1 MIKLKIMQI
10 NHDKGRTDDAF
21 MSEIRNMA
29 EEFESK
35 STPEILKWAFEKY
48 GDRMVL
54 ASSFGAED
62 VVLIDMMCKINRN
75 LTRVFT
81 LDTGRLNQETY
92 DLIDKIRKKY
102 DIKVDVYFPNS
113 SDVEKMVANKGM
125 NLMYESV
132 ENRKLCCNIRKVE
145 PLKRALKQF
154 DCWITGLRREQT
166 VTRNKIM
173 KIEVDILN
181 HNIIKLNP
189 LADWTN
195 DEIWQYIHKNK
206 IPYNELH
213 DRGYPSIGCE
223 PCTRAV
229 KKGEDRRAGRW
240 WWENDSHKECGLHW
254 KEGK

>member
-1 MIKLKIMQI
+1 MQT
-10 NHDKGRTDDAF
+10 NHDEKKSQESL
-21 MSEIRNMA
+21 MSEIRKIA
-29 EEFESK
+29 KELESK
-35 STPEILKWAFEKY
+35 AAPEILKWGFEKY
-48 GDRMVL
+48 GDKMVL

-62 VVLIDMMCKINRN
+62 VVLIDMMCNINRN

-102 DIKVDVYFPNS
+102 DIKVDAYFPNA

-132 ENRKLCCNIRKVE
+132 ENRKLCCNLRKVE

-154 DCWITGLRREQT
+154 DCWITGLRREQSA
-166 VTRNKIM
+166 TRNKIL
-173 KIEVDILN
+173 KIEVDTLN
-181 HNIIKLNP
+181 NNITKLNP

-195 DEIWQYIHKNK
+195 GEVWRYIREKK
-206 IPYNELH
+206 VPYNELH

-223 PCTRAV
+223 PCTRAI
-229 KKGEDRRAGRW
+229 KEGEDPRAGRW
-240 WWENDSHKECGLHW
+240 WWENDTHKECGLHW

>member
-1 MIKLKIMQI
+1 MQT
-10 NHDKGRTDDAF
+10 NDDKKKSQESLI
-21 MSEIRNMA
+21 SEITSIAN
-29 EEFESK
+29 ELESK
-35 STPEILKWAFEKY
+35 PAPEILKWGFEKY
-48 GDRMVL
+48 GDKMVL

-62 VVLIDMMCKINRN
+62 VVLIDMMCNINRN

-102 DIKVDVYFPNS
+102 DIKIDVYFPDA
-113 SDVEKMVANKGM
+113 SDVEKMVASKGM

-132 ENRKLCCNIRKVE
+132 ENRKLCCNLRKIE

-154 DCWITGLRREQT
+154 DCWITGLRREQSA
-166 VTRNKIM
+166 TRNKIL

-181 HNIIKLNP
+181 KNITKLNP
-189 LADWTN
+189 LADWTS
-195 DEIWQYIHKNK
+195 DEIWKYVRENK
-206 IPYNELH
+206 VPYNELH

-223 PCTRAV
+223 PCTRAI
-229 KKGEDRRAGRW
+229 KEGEDPRAGRW
-240 WWENDSHKECGLHW
+240 WWENDTHKECGLHW

>member
-1 MIKLKIMQI
+1 MQI
-10 NHDKGRTDDAF
+10 NNNDGEAPNALVN
-21 MSEIRNMA
+21 EINNIAKEM
-29 EEFESK
+29 ESK
-35 STPEILKWAFEKY
+35 AADEILKWGFKKY

-62 VVLIDMMCKINRN
+62 VVLIDMMCNINKN

-92 DLIDKIRKKY
+92 DLIDKIRLKY
-102 DIKVDVYFPNS
+102 NIKVDVYFPKS
-113 SDVEKMVANKGM
+113 SDVEDMVANKGM

-132 ENRKLCCNIRKVE
+132 ENRKQCCNIRKIE

-154 DCWITGLRREQT
+154 DCWITGLRREQSL
-166 VTRNKIM
+166 TRNSIS
-173 KIEVDILN
+173 KIEIDTLN
-181 HNIIKLNP
+181 NNIIKLNP

-195 DEIWQYIHKNK
+195 EEIWKYIQENK
-206 IPYNELH
+206 VPYNELH
-213 DRGYPSIGCE
+213 DKGYPSIGCE

-229 KKGEDRRAGRW
+229 MQGEDPRAGRW
-240 WWENDSHKECGLHW
+240 WWENDTHKECGLHW

>member
-1 MIKLKIMQI
+1 MQI
-10 NHDKGRTDDAF
+10 NHDDKKAQDALV
-21 MSEIRNMA
+21 SEIRGIA
-29 EEFESK
+29 EELDSK
-35 STPEILKWAFEKY
+35 PATEILKLGFKKY
-48 GDRMVL
+48 GDKMVL

-92 DLIDKIRKKY
+92 DLIDKTRKKY
-102 DIKVDVYFPNS
+102 DIKVDVYFPNAS
-113 SDVEKMVANKGM
+113 EVEDMVAIKGM

-132 ENRKLCCNIRKVE
+132 ENRKLCCNIRKIQ

-154 DCWITGLRREQT
+154 DCWITGLRREQS

-173 KIEVDILN
+173 KIEVDALN
-181 HNIIKLNP
+181 NNIIKLNP

-195 DEIWQYIHKNK
+195 EKVWGYIHENK

-229 KKGEDRRAGRW
+229 KQGEDPRAGRW
-240 WWENDSHKECGLHW
+240 WWEIDSHKECGLHW

>member
-1 MIKLKIMQI
+1 MQT
-10 NHDKGRTDDAF
+10 NHDEKKPHSSLL
-21 MSEIRNMA
+21 SEIANTEKM
-29 EEFESK
+29 ESK
-35 STPEILKWAFEKY
+35 SAPEILKWGFEKF
-48 GDRMVL
+48 GDKMVL

-62 VVLIDMMCKINRN
+62 VILIDMMCKINRN

-102 DIKVDVYFPNS
+102 EIIVDVYFPNA
-113 SDVEKMVANKGM
+113 SDVEKMVATKGM
-125 NLMYESV
+125 NLMYDSI
-132 ENRKLCCNIRKVE
+132 ENRKLCCNLRKIE

-166 VTRNKIM
+166 VTRNKIL
-173 KIEVDILN
+173 KIEVDSLN
-181 HNIIKLNP
+181 YNIIKLNP

-195 DEIWQYIHKNK
+195 DEIWKYIHENE

-213 DRGYPSIGCE
+213 DKGYPSIGCE
-223 PCTRAV
+223 PCTRAI
-229 KKGEDRRAGRW
+229 KKGEDPRAGRW
-240 WWENDSHKECGLHW
+240 WWENDVHKECGLHW

>member
-1 MIKLKIMQI
+1 MQI
-10 NHDKGRTDDAF
+10 NHDEKKPHSSLL
-21 MSEIRNMA
+21 SEIANTEKM
-29 EEFESK
+29 ESK
-35 STPEILKWAFEKY
+35 SAPEILKWGFEKF
-48 GDRMVL
+48 GDKMVL

-62 VVLIDMMCKINRN
+62 VILIDMMCKINRN

-102 DIKVDVYFPNS
+102 EIIVDVYFPKA
-113 SDVEKMVANKGM
+113 SDIEKMVATKGM
-125 NLMYESV
+125 NLMYDSI
-132 ENRKLCCNIRKVE
+132 ENRKLCCNLRKIE

-166 VTRNKIM
+166 VTRNKIL
-173 KIEVDILN
+173 KIEFDSLN
-181 HNIIKLNP
+181 NNIIKLNP

-195 DEIWQYIHKNK
+195 DEIWKYIHENE

-213 DRGYPSIGCE
+213 DKGYPSIGCE
-223 PCTRAV
+223 PCTRGI
-229 KKGEDRRAGRW
+229 KKGEDPRAGRW
-240 WWENDSHKECGLHW
+240 WWENDVHKECGLHW

>member
-1 MIKLKIMQI
+1 MQT
-10 NHDKGRTDDAF
+10 NDDEKKSQESLI
-21 MSEIRNMA
+21 SEITSIAN
-29 EEFESK
+29 ELESK
-35 STPEILKWAFEKY
+35 PAPEILKWGFEKY
-48 GDRMVL
+48 GDKMVL

-62 VVLIDMMCKINRN
+62 VVLIDMMCNINRN

-102 DIKVDVYFPNS
+102 DIKIDVYFPDA

-132 ENRKLCCNIRKVE
+132 ENRKLCCNLRKVE

-154 DCWITGLRREQT
+154 DCWITGLRREQSA
-166 VTRNKIM
+166 TRNKIL
-173 KIEVDILN
+173 KIEVDTLN
-181 HNIIKLNP
+181 NNITKLNP

-195 DEIWQYIHKNK
+195 DEIWKYIRENK
-206 IPYNELH
+206 VPYNELH

-223 PCTRAV
+223 PCTRAI
-229 KKGEDRRAGRW
+229 KEGEDPRAGRW
-240 WWENDSHKECGLHW
+240 WWENDTHKECGLHW

>member
-1 MIKLKIMQI
+1 MQT
-10 NHDKGRTDDAF
+10 NHDEKESQESL
-21 MSEIRNMA
+21 SEIRSIANDL
-29 EEFESK
+29 ESK
-35 STPEILKWAFEKY
+35 PAHEILKWGFEKY
-48 GDRMVL
+48 GDKMVL

-62 VVLIDMMCKINRN
+62 VVLIDMMCNINRN

-102 DIKVDVYFPNS
+102 DIKVDVYFPNA

-132 ENRKLCCNIRKVE
+132 ENRKLCCNLRKIE

-154 DCWITGLRREQT
+154 DCWITGLRREQSA
-166 VTRNKIM
+166 TRNKIL
-173 KIEVDILN
+173 KIEVDALN
-181 HNIIKLNP
+181 NNITKLNP

-195 DEIWQYIHKNK
+195 DEIWKYVHENK

-223 PCTRAV
+223 PCTRAI
-229 KKGEDRRAGRW
+229 KEGEDPRAGRW
-240 WWENDSHKECGLHW
+240 WWENDTHKECGLHW

>member
-1 MIKLKIMQI
+1 MQI
-10 NHDKGRTDDAF
+10 NHDNQKEKAKLSDIKD
-21 MSEIRNMA
+21 IA
-29 EEFESK
+29 EVESK
-35 STPEILKWAFEKY
+35 HAPEILKWGFKKF
-48 GDRMVL
+48 GDKMVL

-102 DIKVDVYFPNS
+102 DIKINVYFPDPS
-113 SDVEKMVANKGM
+113 ELEEMVTNKGM
-125 NLMYESV
+125 NLMYDSV
-132 ENRKLCCNIRKVE
+132 ENRKLCCNIRKIK
-145 PLKRALKQF
+145 PLKRALTQS
-154 DCWITGLRREQT
+154 DCWITGLRREQS

-173 KIEVDILN
+173 KIEIDTLN
-181 HNIIKLNP
+181 NNIIKLNP

-195 DEIWQYIHKNK
+195 DEVWAYIRENK
-206 IPYNELH
+206 IPYNALH

-229 KKGEDRRAGRW
+229 EKGADPRSGRW
-240 WWENDSHKECGLHW
+240 WWEIDTHKECGLHW

>member
-1 MIKLKIMQI
+1 MQI
-10 NHDKGRTDDAF
+10 NHDKDKAQDAL
-21 MSEIRNMA
+21 MREINNIA
-29 EEFESK
+29 EEMESK
-35 STPEILKWAFEKY
+35 SATDILNWAFKKY
-48 GDRMVL
+48 GGRMVL

-75 LTRVFT
+75 LTKVFT

-102 DIKVDVYFPNS
+102 NIKVDVYFPNS
-113 SDVEKMVANKGM
+113 REVEEMVANKGM

-132 ENRKLCCNIRKVE
+132 ENRKLCCNIRKIE

-173 KIEVDILN
+173 KIEVDKLN
-181 HNIIKLNP
+181 NNIIKLNP

-195 DEIWQYIHKNK
+195 DKIWEYIHENK

-229 KKGEDRRAGRW
+229 KQGEDPRAGRW
-240 WWENDSHKECGLHW
+240 WWEIDSQKECGLHW
-254 KEGK
+254 KEGQ

>member
-1 MIKLKIMQI
+1 MQI
-10 NHDKGRTDDAF
+10 NHDEKKPHSSLL
-21 MSEIRNMA
+21 SEIANTEKM
-29 EEFESK
+29 ESK
-35 STPEILKWAFEKY
+35 SAPEILKWGFEKF
-48 GDRMVL
+48 GDKMVL

-102 DIKVDVYFPNS
+102 EIIVDAYFPNA
-113 SDVEKMVANKGM
+113 SDVEKMVATKGM
-125 NLMYESV
+125 NLMYDSI
-132 ENRKLCCNIRKVE
+132 ENRKLCCNLRKIE

-166 VTRNKIM
+166 VTRNKIL
-173 KIEVDILN
+173 KIEIDSLN
-181 HNIIKLNP
+181 NNIIKLNP

-195 DEIWQYIHKNK
+195 DEIWKYIHEND

-213 DRGYPSIGCE
+213 DKGYPSIGCE
-223 PCTRAV
+223 PCPRAI
-229 KKGEDRRAGRW
+229 KKGEDPRAGRW
-240 WWENDSHKECGLHW
+240 WWENGVHKECGLHW

>member
-1 MIKLKIMQI
+1 MQI
-10 NHDKGRTDDAF
+10 NHDKDKAHDAL
-21 MSEIRNMA
+21 MSEINNIA
-29 EEFESK
+29 EEMESK
-35 STPEILKWAFEKY
+35 SAPEILNWAFTKY

-62 VVLIDMMCKINRN
+62 VVLIDMMYKINSN

-102 DIKVDVYFPNS
+102 NIKVDVYFPNS
-113 SDVEKMVANKGM
+113 REVEEMVANKGM

-132 ENRKLCCNIRKVE
+132 ENRKQCCNIRKIE

-173 KIEVDILN
+173 KIEVDNLN
-181 HNIIKLNP
+181 NNIIKLNP

-195 DEIWQYIHKNK
+195 DEIWKYIHENK

-229 KKGEDRRAGRW
+229 KQGEDPRAGRW
-240 WWENDSHKECGLHW
+240 WWEIDSHKECGLHW
-254 KEGK
+254 KEGQ

>member
-1 MIKLKIMQI
+1 MQT
-10 NHDKGRTDDAF
+10 NHDEKKSQESL
-21 MSEIRNMA
+21 MSEIRKIA
-29 EEFESK
+29 KELESK
-35 STPEILKWAFEKY
+35 AAPEILKWGFEKY
-48 GDRMVL
+48 GDKMVL

-62 VVLIDMMCKINRN
+62 VVLIDMMCNINRN

-102 DIKVDVYFPNS
+102 DIKVDAYWPNA
-113 SDVEKMVANKGM
+113 SDGEKMVANKGR

-132 ENRKLCCNIRKVE
+132 ENRKLCCNLRKFE

-154 DCWITGLRREQT
+154 DCWITGLRREQSA
-166 VTRNKIM
+166 TRNKIL
-173 KIEVDILN
+173 KIEVDTLN
-181 HNIIKLNP
+181 NNITKLNP

-195 DEIWQYIHKNK
+195 DEIWRYIREKK
-206 IPYNELH
+206 VPYNELH

-223 PCTRAV
+223 PCTRAI
-229 KKGEDRRAGRW
+229 KEGEDPRAGRW
-240 WWENDSHKECGLHW
+240 WWENDTHKECGLHW

>member
-1 MIKLKIMQI
+1 MQT
-10 NHDKGRTDDAF
+10 NHDEKKSQESL
-21 MSEIRNMA
+21 MSEIRKIA
-29 EEFESK
+29 KELESK
-35 STPEILKWAFEKY
+35 AAPEILKWGFEKY
-48 GDRMVL
+48 GDKMVL

-62 VVLIDMMCKINRN
+62 VVLIDMMCNINRN

-102 DIKVDVYFPNS
+102 DIKVDAYFPNA

-132 ENRKLCCNIRKVE
+132 ENRKLCCNLRQVE

-154 DCWITGLRREQT
+154 DCWITGLRREQSA
-166 VTRNKIM
+166 TRNKIL
-173 KIEVDILN
+173 KIEVDTLN
-181 HNIIKLNP
+181 NNITKLNP

-195 DEIWQYIHKNK
+195 DEIWRYIREKK
-206 IPYNELH
+206 VPYNELH

-223 PCTRAV
+223 PCTRAI
-229 KKGEDRRAGRW
+229 KEGEDPRAGRW
-240 WWENDSHKECGLHW
+240 WWENDTHKECGLHW

>member
-1 MIKLKIMQI
+1 MQT
-10 NHDKGRTDDAF
+10 NDDKKKSQESLI
-21 MSEIRNMA
+21 SEITSIAN
-29 EEFESK
+29 ELESK
-35 STPEILKWAFEKY
+35 PAPEILKWGFEKY
-48 GDRMVL
+48 GDKMVL

-62 VVLIDMMCKINRN
+62 VVLIDMMCNINRN

-102 DIKVDVYFPNS
+102 DIKIDVYFPDA

-132 ENRKLCCNIRKVE
+132 ENRKLCCNLRKIE

-154 DCWITGLRREQT
+154 DCWITGLRREQSA
-166 VTRNKIM
+166 TRNKIL
-173 KIEVDILN
+173 KIEVDTLN
-181 HNIIKLNP
+181 KNITKLNP
-189 LADWTN
+189 LADWTS
-195 DEIWQYIHKNK
+195 DELWKYVRENK
-206 IPYNELH
+206 VPYNELH

-229 KKGEDRRAGRW
+229 KEGEDPRAGRW
-240 WWENDSHKECGLHW
+240 WWENDTHKECGLHW